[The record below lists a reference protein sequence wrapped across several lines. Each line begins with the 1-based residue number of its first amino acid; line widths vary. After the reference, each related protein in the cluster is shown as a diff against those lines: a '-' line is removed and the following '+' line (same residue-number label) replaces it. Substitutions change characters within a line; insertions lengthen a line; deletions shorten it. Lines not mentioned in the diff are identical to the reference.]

1 MESIVKKLQKTL
13 EIESLENS
21 KQRDFKELEQL
32 IEKLDNL
39 NLSKRSDYNFPQI
52 DTIGKRLYNS
62 LNNR

>member
-39 NLSKRSDYNFPQI
+39 NLSKRSDYNLPQI